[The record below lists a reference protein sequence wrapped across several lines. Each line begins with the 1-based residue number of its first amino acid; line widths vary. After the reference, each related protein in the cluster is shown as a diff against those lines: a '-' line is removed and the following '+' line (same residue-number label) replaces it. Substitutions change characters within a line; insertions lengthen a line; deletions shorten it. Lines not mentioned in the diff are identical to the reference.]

1 MEPRAGVGS
10 RPGLHGF
17 GQVLEASAAQNPT
30 EPLSYV

>member
-10 RPGLHGF
+10 RPGLQGL
-17 GQVLEASAAQNPT
+17 GQAPEASAAQSPT